1 MIFQTV
7 LIVFWVLFVGIAT
20 TITGK
25 LVYDNWWKYTTTYAP
40 TYKPT
45 AMPTPSAVPTPVP
58 TAVPTAI
65 PTYKPT
71 AVPTVAPTAIPT
83 TASPSAVPTAAPTSD
98 NCFEMAFYYCL
109 TCVPPEMQPTLPCS
123 LKYYAPGKCPDNAT
137 CELGWFTCNPG
148 YISTYVNPRTW
159 GDGCQYCKLSY
170 TCVPMNLRH

>member
-7 LIVFWVLFVGIAT
+7 LILFWVLFVGIAT
-20 TITGK
+20 TIAGK
-25 LVYDNWWKYTTTYAP
+25 WVYDILAAIPTHAP
-40 TYKPT
+40 TYAPT
-45 AMPTPSAVPTPVP
+45 AMPTTASPS
-58 TAVPTAI
+58 
-65 PTYKPT
+65 
-71 AVPTVAPTAIPT
+71 AVPTVAPTAMPTTIAPTAMPTVAPTPMPT

-109 TCVPPEMQPTLPCS
+109 TCVPPEMQPTLPCGRN
-123 LKYYAPGKCPDNAT
+123 YYAPGKCPDNAT
-137 CELGWFTCNPG
+137 CELGRFTCNPG